1 MKERPSFFC
10 PSLAPSLSILHPDLL
25 PPQLQAWHRLHPSS
39 QQAPHLKGSGS
50 RPPTLNQHSTLDRVP
65 GWCAPDAPSSPA
77 TCSPGM
83 EAAVASPLTSSP
95 RTSCLYRLITWVR
108 LSLACR
114 ISAATGRRGETR
126 LKEGGG
132 PWAGGNHPTSTQ
144 ASGEG
149 AGLGG
154 SPSHLLSLRRSET
167 CPRPVSSTL
176 APAGP

>member
-1 MKERPSFFC
+1 M
-10 PSLAPSLSILHPDLL
+10 
-25 PPQLQAWHRLHPSS
+25 
-39 QQAPHLKGSGS
+39 
-50 RPPTLNQHSTLDRVP
+50 
-65 GWCAPDAPSSPA
+65 
-77 TCSPGM
+77 
-83 EAAVASPLTSSP
+83 ASPLTSSP

-154 SPSHLLSLRRSET
+154 SPSHLLSLRLSET